1 MAWWGSGSSC
11 GDTFEQELLK
21 ATPLEDVSWT
31 AFFRQLCSIAQDT
44 RVDCIDTRR
53 VEDVAELHDDNK
65 GFHNGLR
72 IFNVGISVQNLFRPP
87 LPFCHASRYP
97 KMVLLDTRPLV

>member
-31 AFFRQLCSIAQDT
+31 AFSRQLCSIAQDT

-72 IFNVGISVQNLFRPP
+72 IFNVGISV
-87 LPFCHASRYP
+87 
-97 KMVLLDTRPLV
+97 